1 MGDNKTPKNETPK
14 IKVGWVGYAAFFFAI
29 IIVSGIFSSSDTWL
43 KVFDFNVLN
52 GKFGTIPPGAEK
64 ALDFRGA
71 GGTGARDGFLCAIER
86 IPAVIVALGIVNVID
101 GLGGLRAAQ
110 KLMTPILKPLLG
122 IPGITALAS
131 IANMQSTDAAAGMVK
146 ELYDQGEITDNE
158 RSILIAYQTSASAF
172 ITNYFSSGAAV
183 FSFMLAPII
192 VPIIVMFVF
201 KIIGGNLMRIYL
213 KMFYRKDTTVGNAN
227 GNA

>member
-29 IIVSGIFSSSDTWL
+29 IIFSGIFSSSDTWL

-71 GGTGARDGFLCAIER
+71 GGTGARDGFLFAIEL
-86 IPAVIVALGIVNVID
+86 IPAVILALGIVNVID

-146 ELYDQGEITDNE
+146 A
-158 RSILIAYQTSASAF
+158 RSPTMNAP
-172 ITNYFSSGAAV
+172 FSSPIRQV
-183 FSFMLAPII
+183 PQPSSRTTSHLAQLSSVSCWHQSLFQSSSCSSSRLSVAI
-192 VPIIVMFVF
+192 
-201 KIIGGNLMRIYL
+201 
-213 KMFYRKDTTVGNAN
+213 
-227 GNA
+227 

>member
-14 IKVGWVGYAAFFFAI
+14 LKVGWVGYAAIFLAI
-29 IIVSGIFSSSDTWL
+29 ILFSGIFSSSVSWFI
-43 KVFDFNVLN
+43 VCDFNVLN
-52 GKFGTIPPGAEK
+52 VIFGSISLGADN
-64 ALDFRGA
+64 ALYVRVV
-71 GGTGARDGFLCAIER
+71 GGTGARDGFLFAIEL
-86 IPAVIVALGIVNVID
+86 IPAVILALGIVNVID

-201 KIIGGNLMRIYL
+201 KIIGGNLMRL
-213 KMFYRKDTTVGNAN
+213 
-227 GNA
+227 